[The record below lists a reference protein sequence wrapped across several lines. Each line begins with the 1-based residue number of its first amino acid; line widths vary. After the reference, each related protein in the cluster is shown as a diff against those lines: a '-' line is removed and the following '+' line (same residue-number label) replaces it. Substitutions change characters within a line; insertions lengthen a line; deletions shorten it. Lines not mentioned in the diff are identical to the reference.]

1 MAGTPPPFDLP
12 PLSLS
17 ANFLFMLGSFSDS
30 ASADEEDSSA
40 DEVLA
45 SCDGDGDI
53 LMGGFFVSDLSDV
66 DGDLPLPP
74 TQLIVNN
81 KLPRT
86 KLLMN
91 FNDGLR
97 KLAMVEVVEEADY
110 PLKIKEKFLPEFL
123 L

>member
-91 FNDGLR
+91 F
-97 KLAMVEVVEEADY
+97 KLYIILNRIDY
-110 PLKIKEKFLPEFL
+110 HVSPKKGPLPRVSD
-123 L
+123 